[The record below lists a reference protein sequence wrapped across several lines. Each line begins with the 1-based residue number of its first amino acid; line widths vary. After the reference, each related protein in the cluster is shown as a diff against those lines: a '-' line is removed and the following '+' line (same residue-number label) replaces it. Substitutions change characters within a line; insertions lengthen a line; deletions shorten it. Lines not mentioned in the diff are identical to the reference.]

1 MCCIPCH
8 IGIWSG
14 SISSYREALVTQ
26 AKQAFWEPFSLTT
39 KFQAPCRYLMSPLWK
54 QDPTGFVGSDFHR
67 RVSQGIRAYPC
78 HNLPHEF
85 APYHPQFG
93 CIACWC
99 FWSPIFI
106 PFAEINRKEPSS
118 LFHIVPKQQ
127 WAILSRLP
135 QPGPFAKNKSSR
147 CSKEWTRNI
156 ALIDSKLK
164 EYEKGCGLPLQQCKP
179 NGPKIEQYDH
189 CSFRTAVRAHGG
201 HG

>member
-1 MCCIPCH
+1 M
-8 IGIWSG
+8 
-14 SISSYREALVTQ
+14 
-26 AKQAFWEPFSLTT
+26 
-39 KFQAPCRYLMSPLWK
+39 PCRYLISPLWK

-135 QPGPFAKNKSSR
+135 QPKPFTKKTFIAVFKRMDPKHRFDWFQTERIWEGLWPATAAMQTEWAQNWTIWSLFLPDR
-147 CSKEWTRNI
+147 CPRARGTWLNCLSGRVYVHFAHWR
-156 ALIDSKLK
+156 
-164 EYEKGCGLPLQQCKP
+164 QC
-179 NGPKIEQYDH
+179 
-189 CSFRTAVRAHGG
+189 FVMVRWSCAR
-201 HG
+201 